1 MLLGIVGK
9 PSTGKST
16 FFKAATLAE
25 VDIAPYPFTT
35 IKPNSAIGYV
45 RTVCASKFFN
55 TFSTPREGYVIGHN
69 RFVPIQMIDVAGLVP
84 GAHEGKGLGNQFL
97 TDLSQA
103 DALVH
108 IIDISGSTN
117 EKGENVE
124 LLSYDPLNDV
134 KFLEEEIDLWF
145 KSIMTK
151 NWDRFVRQVVGE
163 KTDIAKAIHKQFSGL
178 KIIEDYVNKA
188 IVKLN
193 LNKDQPDKWT
203 DSNLKALCAEL
214 RHYSKPMII
223 AANKCDVPGS
233 EKNIERLKNAFPHYV
248 VIPCS
253 ADSEL
258 ALRQAA
264 KHGLIKYVPGDSA
277 FEALPN
283 LNPGQKLAL
292 EAIRKNVLEKF
303 GNTGVQ
309 QVLDHAIFRMLN
321 YITIY
326 PGGLNNLKDSEGR
339 VLPDCFLMRKGSTA
353 LDFAFRLHT
362 DFGKTFIR
370 AINVK
375 TKRTVGKEYVLEDG
389 DVIEIISAK

>member
-45 RTVCASKFFN
+45 RTTCASKFFN

-124 LLSYDPLNDV
+124 PLSYDPLNDV

-151 NWDRFVRQVVGE
+151 NWGRFVRQVVGE

-193 LNKDQPDKWT
+193 LNKEQPDKWT
-203 DSNLKALCAEL
+203 DSNLQALCAEL

-233 EKNIERLKNAFPHYV
+233 EKNIERLKKSFPDYV

-264 KHGLIKYVPGDSA
+264 KHGLIKYVPGDST
-277 FEALPN
+277 FEALPS
-283 LNPGQKLAL
+283 LNPSQKLAL
-292 EAIRKNVLEKF
+292 EAIRKNVLDKF